1 MLHGSSHQSAA
12 SPWAC
17 LSRCLHEQR
26 CCIAAS
32 SRHPTEPD
40 FWLTHHP
47 LLACCAPLRLQSVTH
62 ARITFKNE
70 ATGEYTFYELKY
82 SAAAPAPQGNLMLE
96 CPVRTVTSTRISIA
110 NPLDTAVTLKS
121 TISSKQVGPWGDLG
135 RRG

>member
-1 MLHGSSHQSAA
+1 
-12 SPWAC
+12 
-17 LSRCLHEQR
+17 
-26 CCIAAS
+26 
-32 SRHPTEPD
+32 
-40 FWLTHHP
+40 
-47 LLACCAPLRLQSVTH
+47 VTH

-121 TISSKQVGPWGDLG
+121 TISSKQVGPWGNLG
-135 RRG
+135 RRGRGRAEMCVVLAASHAVTAAAGWAGTSLRHACASSLQNKCHYTVAACACLQIA